1 MGVGGGGGDLEELLR
16 MIKIKNK
23 QVNSFP
29 NPLNKEVPVFD
40 WISTI

>member
-1 MGVGGGGGDLEELLR
+1 MGVGGGGGDLEELLTR

-40 WISTI
+40 